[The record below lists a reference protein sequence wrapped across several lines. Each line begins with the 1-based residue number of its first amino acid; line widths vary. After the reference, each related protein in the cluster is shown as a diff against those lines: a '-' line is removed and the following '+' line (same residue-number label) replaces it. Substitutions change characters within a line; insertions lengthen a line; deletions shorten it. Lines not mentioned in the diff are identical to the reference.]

1 MAVVVPSG
9 FQVTSQDPID
19 SRITVVDQTAR
30 LALNEFNVY
39 PGLIV
44 YQQSTQEVYVLNLT
58 GSVNSNSGWSLLSG
72 SAGSSGFAAEWS
84 LGASG
89 NTDFVFSGDG
99 FPNPTSDP
107 EITLVRGQDYK
118 FSNDNGAGLHP
129 FQIQTDAPSVGSG
142 TSYNTGVTNNGAAGG
157 AILTWNVP
165 FSAPDQLYY
174 QCTSHP
180 DMSGSIK
187 ILSYSSGSGSVLTQD
202 LTTNQTVGG
211 ISSGNLFAAGSTIEA
226 LLRTMLISAIDSSI
240 SSLSLKNNASTV
252 WNSSTTREVYNDIG
266 PFNTASFSS
275 AAQSPTGLYPISAS
289 LTASGGTTGDFDI
302 YFGDDGFGS
311 SNSFGLGGSQTITK
325 TSPGTVTFT
334 VKSEDP
340 VSFSSKTTS
349 RTATYVYPFY
359 YGSSTTD
366 YSTSGNVDG
375 VLSKSIVSKSTR
387 TVNYDFSSKF
397 AYFCYPASY
406 GDLSSVKDGNGFEV
420 KEAFDKYTRNQ
431 AGSTG
436 WSGISYNIYKT
447 ATTSV
452 PNQNYVFTF

>member
-1 MAVVVPSG
+1 MV
-9 FQVTSQDPID
+9 
-19 SRITVVDQTAR
+19 
-30 LALNEFNVY
+30 
-39 PGLIV
+39 
-44 YQQSTQEVYVLNLT
+44 T
-58 GSVNSNSGWSLLSG
+58 GSVTGSTITFTKGDTSTFDLVLSSTASSADAIVTG
-72 SAGSSGFAAEWS
+72 SAVASTITFTKGDTSTFDIVLSSTASSADAVITGSVTGSTLTFTKGDTSTFDLEI
-84 LGASG
+84 AS
-89 NTDFVFSGDG
+89 T
-99 FPNPTSDP
+99 
-107 EITLVRGQDYK
+107 
-118 FSNDNGAGLHP
+118 
-129 FQIQTDAPSVGSG
+129 
-142 TSYNTGVTNNGAAGG
+142 
-157 AILTWNVP
+157 
-165 FSAPDQLYY
+165 
-174 QCTSHP
+174 
-180 DMSGSIK
+180 
-187 ILSYSSGSGSVLTQD
+187 SVLTQD

-211 ISSGNLFAAGSTIEA
+211 ISSGNSFASGSTIEA

-266 PFNTASFSS
+266 PFNTASFSA

-289 LTASGGTTGDFDI
+289 LTASGGTTGDFDT

-334 VKSEDP
+334 VKSKDP

-349 RTATYVYPFY
+349 RTATYVYPIY

-366 YSTSGNVDG
+366 YSTSGDVDG

-387 TVNYDFSSKF
+387 TVNYDFSNKF

-420 KEAFDKYTRNQ
+420 LGAFTKYTRNQ
-431 AGSTG
+431 AGSAG
-436 WSGISYNIYKT
+436 WSAISYNIYKT

-452 PNQNYVFTF
+452 PNQDYVFTF